1 MAFGRDAKTGKYDPR
16 VPSGGADLVSW
27 ANSRKDEARKM
38 PEREAYLNISFVL
51 GQQWVT
57 WDQTKRRLDS
67 PRAQRGDPNAPVRIT
82 VNKMGGLVERTIS
95 KLTKSAPVPECRPVT
110 DEERDLSAAKV
121 GTRILQSEMNRLQWE
136 TLLTRL
142 YFWVMPLGWSFMHVY
157 WDTYSGP
164 QVDASVLPE
173 ADRPDEPLNQGNV
186 CLEIVPGTEVRI
198 DPNAAAWSEVRYL
211 TRTTNMTRAAIY
223 ELYGVTDVSG
233 DVSGMRDVADDIF
246 SLQDGTAWDAERRSQ
261 KAKVEQVAVHQL
273 WLRPHGRAKPEGL
286 VLTWCGDTILEGPA
300 PFPYDHGQLP
310 FVPFSLLPGLG
321 RPEGR
326 TWVTD
331 LRGMQQ
337 DYNDARSREA
347 TIRRTLV
354 PKIMAARGQI
364 DPQRLTS
371 RVEVVEYAPT
381 GERPTWEIPNGQW
394 MAQFESAMGRAD
406 MEMGDRAGQAE
417 VSQGRAPAGAPAAAI
432 LALQEADESK
442 LAISAKELAAATES
456 VGWQLLMLVRQFWT
470 EERMIRTWS
479 QDGKIE
485 VTRFRGADLPN
496 QLDVQVSA
504 ESMLPKSKSARAQLA
519 LDLWDRQILRDP
531 SQFIRMVEIPGVGFL
546 QEDFDRDVRQAERE
560 YGRMVTGELVA
571 GRGLAQPLG
580 PHQPAQQ
587 RPQDRGVG
595 GHRGQG
601 ARRGPGGRA
610 RWWPRSRSTTSSTTS
625 GWPTSSPASCRP
637 TSQAARPARSAR
649 ARSGGADMPGG
660 AGPHYLDPMTGM
672 PPDPLAVAVRP
683 GSVGPQHEPAE
694 RHHAHWRP
702 RPDGPRPGPVGRQP
716 GRRNRQLSPGGN
728 RGPRRDRRSRRARRR
743 GRTVR

>member
-442 LAISAKELAAATES
+442 LAISAKELAASTES

-560 YGRMVTGELVA
+560 YGRMVTGELVEAEDWHNHSVHINQHNNDRKTEEWEAIEAKARA
-571 GRGLAQPLG
+571 GDPVAGQVVATVEKHNKQHYEWLAYQQSGILPPDFAGGTPG
-580 PHQPAQQ
+580 PF
-587 RPQDRGVG
+587 
-595 GHRGQG
+595 GQG
-601 ARRGPGGRA
+601 P
-610 RWWPRSRSTTSSTTS
+610 
-625 GWPTSSPASCRP
+625 
-637 TSQAARPARSAR
+637 Q
-649 ARSGGADMPGG
+649 GGADMPGG

-672 PPDPLAVAVRP
+672 PPDPLAVASGQAPSALSMNPPNGITPIGGP
-683 GSVGPQHEPAE
+683 GQM
-694 RHHAHWRP
+694 
-702 RPDGPRPGPVGRQP
+702 GPVP
-716 GRRNRQLSPGGN
+716 GQTADSQAAHTGN
-728 RGPRRDRRSRRARRR
+728 
-743 GRTVR
+743 

>member
-442 LAISAKELAAATES
+442 LAISAKELAASTES

-560 YGRMVTGELVA
+560 YGRMVTGELVEAEDWHNHSVHINQHNNDRKTEEWEAIEAKARA
-571 GRGLAQPLG
+571 GDPVAAQVVATVEKHNKQHYEWMSYQQSGILPPDFAGGTPG
-580 PHQPAQQ
+580 PF
-587 RPQDRGVG
+587 
-595 GHRGQG
+595 GQG
-601 ARRGPGGRA
+601 
-610 RWWPRSRSTTSSTTS
+610 
-625 GWPTSSPASCRP
+625 PAG
-637 TSQAARPARSAR
+637 A
-649 ARSGGADMPGG
+649 GADMPGG
-660 AGPHYLDPMTGM
+660 AGPHYLDPMTGQ
-672 PPDPLAVAVRP
+672 PPDPLAVAAGQAPSALSMNPPNGITPIGGP
-683 GSVGPQHEPAE
+683 GQM
-694 RHHAHWRP
+694 
-702 RPDGPRPGPVGRQP
+702 GPVP
-716 GRRNRQLSPGGN
+716 GQTADSQAAHTGN
-728 RGPRRDRRSRRARRR
+728 
-743 GRTVR
+743 